1 MGIQLLNITLPI
13 KFIKIC
19 LNEPDHFFGGVPM
32 QFRKRLE
39 AGEFACLVQID
50 PPKGTD
56 LFTMVDNALKVKGVV
71 DAFLVSEMKSAVM
84 RMTSLGASLALK
96 QKGLDT
102 IFQVSCRDRNRL
114 ALQGDILAASAL
126 DLAAVMVVLGEPPS
140 TGDHVDAKAVYDL
153 NDEDLLKAIICLR
166 NGRDLAG
173 VELAGSVDFPTG
185 VDLSTSLRGGD
196 REKELDRMKRMI
208 DLGVNFF
215 VTQPLF
221 EFSMTEPFLKIAIKN
236 AITII
241 PTVLLVKSLGMARY
255 MARNLSHITM
265 PETVIERLQ
274 REPDKVRASI
284 TMAREMIAEVKAKG
298 FGGVNVSCLG
308 WEDKLPE
315 VLGVMK
321 GLKG

>member
-1 MGIQLLNITLPI
+1 
-13 KFIKIC
+13 
-19 LNEPDHFFGGVPM
+19 M

-39 AGEFACLVQID
+39 TGDFACLVQID

-56 LFTMVDNALKVKGVV
+56 VSTMVSNAVKVKGVV

-84 RMTSLGASLALK
+84 RMTSLGASLVLR
-96 QKGLDT
+96 QKGLDS
-102 IFQVSCRDRNRL
+102 IIQLSCRDRNRL
-114 ALQGDILAASAL
+114 ALQGDLLAAGAL
-126 DLAAVMVVLGEPPS
+126 GVAAAMVVQGEPPS
-140 TGDHVDAKAVYDL
+140 TGDHVDAKSVYDL
-153 NDEDLLKAIICLR
+153 TDELLVAAIASLSK
-166 NGRDLAG
+166 GKDLAG
-173 VELAGSVDFPTG
+173 IDLSGKLDLPTG
-185 VDLSTSLRGGD
+185 AEVSTCLRGGD

-208 DLGVNFF
+208 DLGVVFF

-221 EFSMTEPFLKIAIKN
+221 EFSMTEPFQKIAVKN
-236 AITII
+236 RVTLI

-255 MARNLSHITM
+255 MARNLNHIIM
-265 PETVIERLQ
+265 PDHFIQRL
-274 REPDKVRASI
+274 EKESDKVRASI
-284 TMAREMIAEVKAKG
+284 AMASNMIDEVRENG

>member
-1 MGIQLLNITLPI
+1 
-13 KFIKIC
+13 
-19 LNEPDHFFGGVPM
+19 M
-32 QFRKRLE
+32 QFRKRLKT
-39 AGEFACLVQID
+39 GEFACLVQID

-56 LFTMVDNALKVKGVV
+56 AITMVNNAIRVKGVV

-84 RMTSLGASLALK
+84 RMTSLGASLVLQ

-102 IFQVSCRDRNRL
+102 IFQLSCRDRNRL
-114 ALQGDILAASAL
+114 ALQGDLLAASAL
-126 DLAAVMVVLGEPPS
+126 GIAAAMVVEGEPPA

-153 NDEDLLKAIICLR
+153 TDEALVKAIAWLSK
-166 NGRDLAG
+166 GRDLAG
-173 VELAGSVDFPTG
+173 VELAGSVDLPTG
-185 VDLSTSLRGGD
+185 VELSTGLRGGE

-208 DLGVNFF
+208 DLGVGFF

-221 EFSMTEPFLKIAIKN
+221 EFSMTEPFLKIAVKN
-236 AITII
+236 RVTII

-255 MARNLSHITM
+255 MARNLAHIIM
-265 PETVIERLQ
+265 PDEVIDTLQ
-274 REPDKVRASI
+274 KSPDKVKASI
-284 TMAREMIAEVKAKG
+284 AVAGQMIQRVRESG